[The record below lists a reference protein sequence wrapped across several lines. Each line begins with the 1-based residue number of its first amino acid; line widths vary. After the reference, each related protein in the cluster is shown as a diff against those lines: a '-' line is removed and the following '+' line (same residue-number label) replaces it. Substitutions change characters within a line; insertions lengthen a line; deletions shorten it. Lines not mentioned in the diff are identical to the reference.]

1 MEKFLVNKM
10 LRIASNMTLVILA
23 IVAYGLIVYAW
34 GYFEQFGF

>member
-1 MEKFLVNKM
+1 MEKILLDKL

-34 GYFEQFGF
+34 GYFEQFR